1 MKWNKIIEGL
11 NFVFDASYNGIA
23 VFDEHGTIVI
33 FNRAAGR
40 VLKRDPAHLIG
51 KPVKE
56 TLPHAWPDL
65 KRLLETGISQIG
77 VQLTVNE
84 STIVANRSPIK
95 LNGKTIGVIS
105 VFQDISEY
113 EKIITELET
122 YKHITKELDAII
134 NSSYDGLYV
143 TDGKANTLR
152 VNKAYERISGLKAG
166 NLVGR
171 NMRELVEKGFF
182 DQSVTLE
189 VLRTQKPVTIMQD
202 IRGGKKAMVT
212 GNPIFDEDK
221 NEIILVVTN
230 VRDVSE
236 LDNLRKQLEDTRQIS
251 EKYFSELQELRLH
264 SLKTEDFV
272 VKSESMKNILQTAFK
287 VAQVDTSV
295 LISGESGVG
304 KDLLARII
312 HNNSYRAE
320 KSFIKINCGAIPET
334 LLESELFGYERGA
347 FTGARTE
354 GKAGLFEV
362 ADGGTVF
369 LDEIGELPFHLQVK
383 LLSILE
389 DEQVIRLGGTKPHH
403 INVRI
408 IAASNMNLEK
418 LVEEKKFRRDL
429 LFRLNVIP
437 IHIPPLRERREDIFP
452 SINFFLSRFNKVHK
466 KRKRILGEALDLL
479 TMYNYPGNIREL
491 RNIIERLVV
500 MSESDLVGVRDLPI
514 YVLKKEPQGS
524 FPVNCEIE
532 VNLNRV
538 MQGIE
543 ARLIEDAVCKYG
555 TTYNAARYLGISQ
568 STVVRKMQRYNIAKN
583 NAESH

>member
-1 MKWNKIIEGL
+1 MKWNKIMEGL
-11 NFVFDASYNGIA
+11 NFVFDASHNGIA

-56 TLPHAWPDL
+56 ALPHAWPDL
-65 KRLLETGISQIG
+65 KRILETGISQIG
-77 VQLTVNE
+77 VQLTINE

-95 LNGKTIGVIS
+95 SNGKTIGVIS

-122 YKHITKELDAII
+122 YKRITKELDAII

-166 NLVGR
+166 SLVGR

-236 LDNLRKQLEDTRQIS
+236 LDTLRKQLEDTRQVS

-264 SLKTEDFV
+264 SLKTENFV
-272 VKSESMKNILQTAFK
+272 VKSELMKNILQTAFK
-287 VAQVDTSV
+287 VAKVDTSV
-295 LISGESGVG
+295 LIGGESGVG
-304 KDLLARII
+304 KGLLARII

-389 DEQVIRLGGTKPHH
+389 DEQVIRLGGAKPHH

-437 IHIPPLRERREDIFP
+437 IRIPPLRERREDIFP
-452 SINFFLSRFNKVHK
+452 SISFFLSKFNKLHK
-466 KRKRILGEALDLL
+466 KNKRILGEALDLL

-524 FPVNCEIE
+524 YPVNYEIE

-538 MQGIE
+538 IQGIE

-568 STVVRKMQRYNIAKN
+568 STVVRKMQKYNIAKN

>member
-11 NFVFDASYNGIA
+11 NFVFDASHNGIA

-122 YKHITKELDAII
+122 YKPII

-524 FPVNCEIE
+524 LPINCEIE

>member
-1 MKWNKIIEGL
+1 MKWHKIIEGL
-11 NFVFDASYNGIA
+11 NFVFDASHNGIA

-122 YKHITKELDAII
+122 YKRITKELDAII

-418 LVEEKKFRRDL
+418 MVEEKKFRRDL

-568 STVVRKMQRYNIAKN
+568 STVVRKMQKYNIAKN

>member
-1 MKWNKIIEGL
+1 MKWHKIIEGL
-11 NFVFDASYNGIA
+11 NFVFDASHNGIA

-122 YKHITKELDAII
+122 YKRITKELDAII

-418 LVEEKKFRRDL
+418 MVEEKKFRRDL

-543 ARLIEDAVCKYG
+543 ARLIEDAVCRYG